1 MIKTDGIDHVV
12 FFVKDYKKSR
22 KFYEDVLGMT
32 LAFEQPVGVFMNAGP
47 GHLLALFQKDLIHS
61 WDEGRPRFHDARDVI
76 GGSEF
81 NRVSLTTNSGTR
93 ASVKAELE
101 GKGVKVHSRP
111 DDPEGLYFEDLDGH
125 PIRIYVGELDY
136 PPHPGTFA

>member
-47 GHLLALFQKDLIHS
+47 GHLLALFQTQSFVATEYANYEAIREIAHS
-61 WDEGRPRFHDARDVI
+61 LGM
-76 GGSEF
+76 
-81 NRVSLTTNSGTR
+81 
-93 ASVKAELE
+93 
-101 GKGVKVHSRP
+101 
-111 DDPEGLYFEDLDGH
+111 
-125 PIRIYVGELDY
+125 IR
-136 PPHPGTFA
+136 